1 MVEVIEDV
9 IVLVEVDVGVISKV
23 GKELLLNVVVLVDV
37 LEAVD
42 VTDSRRP
49 FALRFLIS
57 ISDSTGGDVATRPI
71 LSNNNNQRMSI

>member
-9 IVLVEVDVGVISKV
+9 IVLVEVDVGVISEV

-57 ISDSTGGDVATRPI
+57 ISDSNGGDVATRPI